1 MRISVEL
8 SSEKKGKD
16 RRKIEKI
23 GNVRDNTVD
32 NGDARQNSIG
42 DTVNHGAASV
52 DTVDGLED
60 CGISRQEALDA
71 KKALRRMEKKLSR
84 KKSSKEGSRCKIL

>member
-16 RRKIEKI
+16 RRKIEKS

-32 NGDARQNSIG
+32 NADARQNSIG
-42 DTVNHGAASV
+42 DNANHGAASV

-60 CGISRQEALDA
+60 SVVSRQEALDA
-71 KKALRRMEKKLSR
+71 KKALRRMEKKLSI
-84 KKSSKEGSRCKIL
+84 KKSSKEGSR